1 MAPSPS
7 NCNILHNYCASPC
20 KHDPSAPSSDK
31 PCKCPGSHDPNL
43 NNGRGGQLPD
53 YYVGCG
59 VQAVP
64 TTYPTCNKIV
74 VGKDGKKECCTDCEP
89 PKNYTLALGLG
100 LGLGGGLLLVGF
112 CIWYYYRYKRGI
124 KMSAPK
130 QRATPPKATAPKSA
144 PTQRATASKS
154 APTQRAT
161 V

>member
-1 MAPSPS
+1 MKTGPLIIIIVIVWVIGFS
-7 NCNILHNYCASPC
+7 
-20 KHDPSAPSSDK
+20 
-31 PCKCPGSHDPNL
+31 
-43 NNGRGGQLPD
+43 
-53 YYVGCG
+53 CG

-74 VGKDGKKECCTDCEP
+74 VGKDGKKECCTDCDP

-124 KMSAPK
+124 KV
-130 QRATPPKATAPKSA
+130 TPPKAAIPKTAPTQRATAPKSA
-144 PTQRATASKS
+144 PTQRATAPKS

-161 V
+161 A

>member
-7 NCNILHNYCASPC
+7 NCIILNNHCVPPC
-20 KHDPSAPSSDK
+20 TFDSSAPSPDK
-31 PCKCPGSHDPNL
+31 PCSCPGSYDPTQ
-43 NNGRGGQLPD
+43 RQQLPN
-53 YYVGCG
+53 YYIDCG

-144 PTQRATASKS
+144 PTQRAT
-154 APTQRAT
+154 